1 MGGPCEDA
9 GRREEGEVG
18 GGLGYSSRKRE
29 EERGGQVGVPCENMR
44 EDVAKGVGEGVVKV
58 VGRRGRRGEIER
70 KGERADLVKV
80 VGRRVD
86 VVLRLERTLWLGCKL
101 FHNTFL
107 VPFEGSRPFHC
118 PPSHSP
124 SLPLPHS

>member
-29 EERGGQVGVPCENMR
+29 EERGGKVAVPCENMR

-70 KGERADLVKV
+70 KGERADLGKGGGEEGGCCVKV
-80 VGRRVD
+80 RKNSMV
-86 VVLRLERTLWLGCKL
+86 RL
-101 FHNTFL
+101 
-107 VPFEGSRPFHC
+107 
-118 PPSHSP
+118 
-124 SLPLPHS
+124 